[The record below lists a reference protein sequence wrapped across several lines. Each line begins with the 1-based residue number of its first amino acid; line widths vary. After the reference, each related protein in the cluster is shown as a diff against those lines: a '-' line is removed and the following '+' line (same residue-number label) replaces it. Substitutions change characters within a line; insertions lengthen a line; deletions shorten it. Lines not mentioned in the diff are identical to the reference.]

1 MFERFTGD
9 ARDAVVFGVE
19 EANAVGA
26 DRVGTEHLL
35 LGAVRTPESVASRA
49 LARLGVDQAGV
60 RAAVRGLP
68 SDTLDAHAL
77 AGVGIDLEAVRAQVE
92 AEFGPG
98 ALDDEPAAAAAP
110 PGSRSG
116 RKPLDAQAKKLLEI
130 ALREAV
136 RLKHRRIDTGH
147 LLLAVVRVDDPR
159 AARTLDAL
167 GLADEDVRRSVYAAW
182 AQDPA
187 GVP

>member
-9 ARDAVVFGVE
+9 ARDAVGFGVE

-26 DRVGTEHLL
+26 DHVGAEHLL
-35 LGAVRTPESVASRA
+35 LGAVRTPQTVAARA
-49 LARLGVDQAGV
+49 LARLGVDEAAV

-68 SDTLDAHAL
+68 SDALDADAL

-98 ALDDEPAAAAAP
+98 ALDDKVAATAP
-110 PGSRSG
+110 CTTRSG
-116 RKPLDAQAKKLLEI
+116 HKPLDAQAKKLLEI

-159 AARTLDAL
+159 AARSLDGL
-167 GLADEDVRRSVYAAW
+167 GLGDDDVRQAVYAAW

-187 GVP
+187 GLP